1 MNGASPIR
9 PPTFAGSDLAVS
21 LVPIVRLV
29 AGFG

>member
-1 MNGASPIR
+1 MNGASPNR
-9 PPTFAGSDLAVS
+9 PPTFAGNDWTVS